1 MLMKILVV
9 HPAPAHTHQI
19 TSRHTCSTLVIYRSI
34 KQRELSHCER
44 RGQPRGNER
53 HGRQWTNRSP
63 SPSCSAM
70 SASSSSSAGND
81 DDDDDVDDDAACCAG
96 LDAAAAIISASS
108 SGDGKPASAAAA
120 AAAFARRRSIALALL
135 AAIFACISLD
145 RLDAAGFDAV
155 AASAAAAIASC
166 TTHRITIHRSS
177 SDRTTHI
184 KQVSPE

>member
-1 MLMKILVV
+1 LLMKILVV

-53 HGRQWTNRSP
+53 HGRQWTYRSP

-120 AAAFARRRSIALALL
+120 GGGGARPRGPPGGSLRAPAFHRLGFVSCDLRLYLAGQVGRSGL
-135 AAIFACISLD
+135 
-145 RLDAAGFDAV
+145 
-155 AASAAAAIASC
+155 
-166 TTHRITIHRSS
+166 
-177 SDRTTHI
+177 
-184 KQVSPE
+184 